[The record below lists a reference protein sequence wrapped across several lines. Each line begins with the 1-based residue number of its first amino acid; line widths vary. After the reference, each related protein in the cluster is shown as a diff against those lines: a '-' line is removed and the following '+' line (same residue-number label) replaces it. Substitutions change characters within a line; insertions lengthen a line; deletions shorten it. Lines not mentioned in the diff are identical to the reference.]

1 MGFGTIGLPQTAVRA
16 MGFKNTKSLHS
27 AMWIG
32 AVTCAFVIVGMHLA
46 GVWCGALIDT
56 STLPNSD
63 YFIPTVVLQIIPVGI
78 AGLFLAAPLE
88 AVMSTV
94 SSLLILASAAII
106 KDIYHTYYVK
116 DDPARLAKYQKN
128 LGKFTIG
135 GTLLVGIVTVLLA
148 LNPPDIIWVLN
159 LFAMGG
165 LECAF
170 FWPLV
175 GGIFFKK
182 GTKQGAVA
190 ASIGGVAFY
199 IFAYYNL
206 KVLGINAVVWGLLVS
221 AILYYVV
228 SYATCPKEGLDKDV
242 LEKCF

>member
-1 MGFGTIGLPQTAVRA
+1 M
-16 MGFKNTKSLHS
+16 
-27 AMWIG
+27 
-32 AVTCAFVIVGMHLA
+32 
-46 GVWCGALIDT
+46 
-56 STLPNSD
+56 
-63 YFIPTVVLQIIPVGI
+63 
-78 AGLFLAAPLE
+78 
-88 AVMSTV
+88 
-94 SSLLILASAAII
+94 
-106 KDIYHTYYVK
+106 K

-175 GGIFFKK
+175 GGLFFKK

-190 ASIGGVAFY
+190 ASIGGAAFY
-199 IFAYYNL
+199 IFAYYNV

-228 SYATCPKEGLDKDV
+228 SFATCPKEGLDKDV